1 MVNGDA
7 VDVANVSLD
16 PHDAGTLGQC
26 DCAGEVS
33 AALVPHT
40 GADGHRSLGEVS
52 GALVECRFADTA
64 ALHEPGIP

>member
-1 MVNGDA
+1 MQRV
-7 VDVANVSLD
+7 VA
-16 PHDAGTLGQC
+16 A
-26 DCAGEVS
+26 ARAWS

-40 GADGHRSLGEVS
+40 GVDGYRSLSEVS